1 MNLKIRTLLAAL
13 AVLGWGC
20 QIHYQTEKVNYK
32 MASPSVREGKRLTML
47 VCGSCHYNL
56 ETKDFSGKKLE
67 DSPKFLGKIY
77 ATNITQH
84 PKQGAGEYTPGELAY
99 LIRTGIGRTGRLMP
113 FMHRPNMADADLDAI
128 IAYLK
133 SDDPAVRPSGRNPGK
148 TRYSPIGRLGLSFTK
163 VGEYRDAGIQKPKN
177 DPVLLG
183 KYLVDNLACFHCH
196 SKSFTSLDVQQPERS
211 KGFMGGGNKLRDA
224 AGKKIK
230 TPNLTPHA
238 TGIASWT
245 QAELRRAVTEGVS
258 KDNSVISYPMPLYP
272 ELTEAETSAIYA
284 YLNTIPPIEHEI
296 KR

>member
-1 MNLKIRTLLAAL
+1 MKLEIRALLAAITVL
-13 AVLGWGC
+13 ASGC
-20 QIHYQTEKVNYK
+20 KIQYKTEKVNYK
-32 MASPSVREGKRLTML
+32 IASPNVAEGKRLTML
-47 VCGSCHYNL
+47 VCGSCHYNF

-67 DSPKFLGKIY
+67 DSPKYLGKIY
-77 ATNITQH
+77 SANITQH
-84 PKQGAGEYTPGELAY
+84 PRQGAGEYTPGELAY

-113 FMHRPNMADADLDAI
+113 YMHRPNMADADLDAI

-133 SDDPAVRPSGRNPGK
+133 SDDPAVRPSDRDPRK

-163 VGEYRDAGIQKPKN
+163 GGKYRDAGIQKPEN

-196 SKSFTSLDVQQPERS
+196 SKSFISLDVEQPERS

-224 AGKKIK
+224 TGKKIK

-238 TGIASWT
+238 TGIAGWT
-245 QAELRRAVTEGVS
+245 EGEFRRAVTEGIS
-258 KDNSVISYPMPLYP
+258 KDNSVISYPMPLFP

-284 YLNTIPPIEHEI
+284 YLKTIPPIKNEI